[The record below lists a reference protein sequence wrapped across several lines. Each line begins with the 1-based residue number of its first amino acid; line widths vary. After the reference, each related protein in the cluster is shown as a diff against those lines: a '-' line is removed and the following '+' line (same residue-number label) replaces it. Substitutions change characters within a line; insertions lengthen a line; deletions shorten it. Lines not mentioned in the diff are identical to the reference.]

1 MPRTGRASSL
11 SPGVDH
17 TRVKIESS
25 VFSSLFLSRFL
36 AGLGVRL
43 RLVSLSLFL
52 LCVHVRTRVWA
63 RVGAWGIARFL
74 PSMGLLINFRA
85 ANPCSI
91 RPVG

>member
-1 MPRTGRASSL
+1 MPRTWRASSL

-17 TRVKIESS
+17 TRVEIESS
-25 VFSSLFLSRFL
+25 VFSSLFLSRSL

-43 RLVSLSLFL
+43 RLVSLSLL
-52 LCVHVRTRVWA
+52 LWWA